1 MIKEAIIL
9 AGGFGTRL
17 SSVVNDLPK
26 SMAPINGKPF
36 LDYQLDYLDVFGIE
50 RVIISVGY
58 MHEKIIEHYGN
69 AYKNFKIDYAIEKE
83 PLGTG
88 GGLKKAMLMAK
99 GPLVYALNGDTFYH
113 IDYKKFLD
121 IHRSK
126 ESKMSIVIRELDDV
140 SRFGALERDEN
151 LRITGFWE
159 KSQKSG
165 SGFINGG
172 VYIFNKRFFESQNL
186 PDKFS
191 LEKDFFE
198 KIYKT
203 EKMYGVLCRQY
214 FIDIGVPEDYAKAQD
229 DFKDFEY
236 FS

>member
-1 MIKEAIIL
+1 MIKEVIIL

-17 SSVVNDLPK
+17 SNVVSDLPK
-26 SMAPINGKPF
+26 CMAPINGKPF

-50 RVIISVGY
+50 RVILSVGY
-58 MHEKIIEHYGN
+58 LHEKIIEHYGDH
-69 AYKNFKIDYAIEKE
+69 YKNFKLDYAIEKE

-88 GGLKKAMLMAK
+88 GGLKLAMKMAK
-99 GPLVYALNGDTFYH
+99 GSLVYVLNGDTFYH

-121 IHRSK
+121 IHRGMEAK
-126 ESKMSIVIRELDDV
+126 LSIVLRELDDV
-140 SRFGALERDEN
+140 KRYGSIERDESK
-151 LRITGFWE
+151 RITGFWE
-159 KSQKSG
+159 KNQKSG
-165 SGFINGG
+165 KGFINGG

-203 EKMYGVLCRQY
+203 EKIYGILCRQY
-214 FIDIGVPEDYAKAQD
+214 FIDIGVPEDYKKAQD
-229 DFKDFEY
+229 EFKDFEY
-236 FS
+236 F